1 MLSLFFLGY
10 KEKRIAWQMYP
21 HYMSKCGKR
30 TSIHTL
36 VVVSIC
42 SYLSILNYHIGN
54 SLKSWFI
61 KKKNSNIYHKIVPE
75 KGENST
81 STEIR
86 KKFVSPGGNK
96 MANCIW
102 KWNSSS
108 SFLPSFPPSSL
119 SSPLPHFLP
128 LFPSP
133 SSCLSFL
140 KVLYVFFF
148 LCFHVKNNS

>member
-1 MLSLFFLGY
+1 MKGIHCQSLTMLSLFFLGY

-61 KKKNSNIYHKIVPE
+61 KKKIVIFTIKQFQKKGKIVPPQ
-75 KGENST
+75 KLGKSLFPQGVIKWLIASEN
-81 STEIR
+81 EILH
-86 KKFVSPGGNK
+86 
-96 MANCIW
+96 
-102 KWNSSS
+102 
-108 SFLPSFPPSSL
+108 LPSFPLSLHPPFLHPSLIFFL
-119 SSPLPHFLP
+119 SSPLPLPVFL
-128 LFPSP
+128 S
-133 SSCLSFL
+133 
-140 KVLYVFFF
+140 
-148 LCFHVKNNS
+148 